1 MNYYKITQI
10 PKNKYIIGYEI
21 NNDIIIIKF
30 ANNET
35 YVVKNTVNNEN
46 KILERINKQVV
57 LITKSKVNN
66 RLINYIIVY
75 YAGTITALTLIF
87 RALAIVIM
95 LISTSFSIFD
105 ILLASFNL
113 IMALC
118 IFNGIRL
125 FNKEDKNLKKIKLYC
140 ETKELLNNSNKKSG
154 INVLKKVPFM
164 SIKKISDKNIDEEL
178 FTINAINKLSLKD
191 LQLFKDNIEREKE
204 FDLGEKKIAY
214 KTRAK
219 RKN

>member
-21 NNDIIIIKF
+21 KNDIIIIKF

-75 YAGTITALTLIF
+75 YAGTITALALIF
-87 RALAIVIM
+87 IALAIVIM
-95 LISTSFSIFD
+95 FISTSFSLFD

-125 FNKEDKNLKKIKLYC
+125 FYKEDKNLEKIKLYC

-164 SIKKISDKNIDEEL
+164 SIKKIIDKNIDSEL
-178 FTINAINKLSLKD
+178 FTINSINKMSLKD
-191 LQLFKDNIEREKE
+191 LQLFKDNIGREKE
-204 FDLGEKKIAY
+204 FDLEKEPLAY
-214 KTRAK
+214 KTRVK

>member
-21 NNDIIIIKF
+21 KNDIIIIKF

-66 RLINYIIVY
+66 KLINYIIVY
-75 YAGTITALTLIF
+75 YAGTITALALIF
-87 RALAIVIM
+87 IALAIVSM
-95 LISTSFSIFD
+95 FISTSFSLFD

-125 FNKEDKNLKKIKLYC
+125 FYKEDKNLKKIKLYC
-140 ETKELLNNSNKKSG
+140 ETKELLNNSIKKSG
-154 INVLKKVPFM
+154 INVLKKEPFM
-164 SIKKISDKNIDEEL
+164 SIKKISDKNIDSEL
-178 FTINAINKLSLKD
+178 FTINSINKMSLKD

-204 FDLGEKKIAY
+204 FDLEKEPIAY
-214 KTRAK
+214 KTRVK

>member
-21 NNDIIIIKF
+21 KNDIIIIKF

-75 YAGTITALTLIF
+75 YAGTITALALIF
-87 RALAIVIM
+87 IALAIVIM
-95 LISTSFSIFD
+95 FISTSFSLFD

-125 FNKEDKNLKKIKLYC
+125 FYKEDKNLEKIKLYC

-164 SIKKISDKNIDEEL
+164 SIKKISDKNIDSEL
-178 FTINAINKLSLKD
+178 FTINSINKMSLKD
-191 LQLFKDNIEREKE
+191 LQLFKDNIGREKE
-204 FDLGEKKIAY
+204 LDLEEKTIAY